1 MAQIQINTRNSR
13 LMLTI
18 PRPPSLF
25 GKVLAIFSRREQAGD
40 VFVFDRN
47 QDSLLKNVR
56 PLCSL
61 SQFQSARID
70 KWLGMAPGGDPSGS
84 RYGLSLLLVDGRKIT
99 LVEAFQGE
107 TLEEMNRVADAVSRY
122 TSVRIHREE

>member
-1 MAQIQINTRNSR
+1 MAQIQINTQNSR
-13 LMLTI
+13 LTLTI
-18 PRPPSLF
+18 RHTPSILD
-25 GKVLAIFSRREQAGD
+25 KALALFSRSEQAENI
-40 VFVFDRN
+40 FIFDRN
-47 QDSLLKNVR
+47 ADLLARSGKA
-56 PLCSL
+56 LCAL

-107 TLEEMNRVADAVSRY
+107 SLEEMNRVADAVSRY
-122 TSVRIHREE
+122 TSVRVHREE

>member
-1 MAQIQINTRNSR
+1 MAQIQISTQNSR
-13 LMLTI
+13 LTLTI
-18 PRPPSLF
+18 LHTPSPLA
-25 GKVLAIFSRREQAGD
+25 KVLALFSPKGQAGD

-47 QDSLLKNVR
+47 DDSLRRNGKA
-56 PLCSL
+56 LCAL

-122 TSVRIHREE
+122 TSVRVHREE

>member
-1 MAQIQINTRNSR
+1 MAQTRINTQNSR
-13 LMLTI
+13 LMLTVMSA
-18 PRPPSLF
+18 PSLL
-25 GKVLAIFSRREQAGD
+25 GKALALFSRSEQGGN

-47 QDSLLKNVR
+47 DDSLRRNDKV
-56 PLCSL
+56 LCSL

-70 KWLGMAPGGDPSGS
+70 KWLGMEPSGNPSGS

-107 TLEEMNRVADAVSRY
+107 SLEEMNRVADAVSRY
-122 TSVRIHREE
+122 TSVRVHREE

>member
-1 MAQIQINTRNSR
+1 MAQIQISTQNSR
-13 LMLTI
+13 LTLTI
-18 PRPPSLF
+18 LRVPSAIGRALTLF
-25 GKVLAIFSRREQAGD
+25 APKGQVGD

-47 QDSLLKNVR
+47 DDSLVR
-56 PLCSL
+56 NGRALCAL

-70 KWLGMAPGGDPSGS
+70 KWLGTAPGGDPSGS

-107 TLEEMNRVADAVSRY
+107 TLGEMNRVADAVSRY
-122 TSVRIHREE
+122 TSVRVHREE